1 MSTLLNTPLTM
12 GPLMLRNRVVMAPL
26 TRMRAQMPGNIPREL
41 NARYYAQRASA
52 GLIISEATP
61 ISPMGHGYYGTPGI
75 HSKEQVEGW
84 KLVTNAVHEHSTPM
98 FLQLWHV
105 GRVSHNDLLPGGVL
119 PVGPSALSAGGQA
132 PTATGPKPHPIARA
146 LETTEI
152 PAIVEDYRV
161 AAERAM
167 DAGFDGVEIH
177 SANGYLLEQF
187 LSDHANLR
195 SDEYSGSV
203 ENRVRFLMEVVEA
216 VISVWGLRRVGV
228 RLSPSNTTQNIDFTD
243 RWGTFRYVFRQLDRF
258 PLAYVHMVE
267 PRVIGNVDAEPQ
279 FNLPSS
285 RFRKLLNGDIRL
297 ISAGGHNRESAIR
310 TVENNEADL
319 IAFGRLFIANPDLPV
334 RLEANAPLNPYDR
347 LTFYGGTEKG
357 YIDYPALKQ
366 SRTAIES
373 HATN

>member
-1 MSTLLNTPLTM
+1 MSTTLNTPLTM
-12 GPLMLRNRVVMAPL
+12 GALTLRNRVVMAPL
-26 TRMRAQMPGNIPREL
+26 TRMRAQMPGNIPSEL

-84 KLVTNAVHEHSTPM
+84 KLVTKAVHEHGAPM

-146 LETTEI
+146 LETNEI
-152 PAIVEDYRV
+152 LATVEDYRI
-161 AAERAM
+161 AAQRAM

-195 SDEYSGSV
+195 SDQYGGPV
-203 ENRVRFLMEVVEA
+203 ENRARFLMEVVEA
-216 VISVWGLRRVGV
+216 VINVWGPRRVGV
-228 RLSPSNTTQNIDFTD
+228 RLSPSNTTQNIDFSD
-243 RWGTFRYVFRQLDRF
+243 RWGVFSYVFRQLARF

-267 PRVIGNVDAEPQ
+267 PRVIGSVDTEPH
-279 FNLPSS
+279 FDLPSS
-285 RFRKLLNGDIRL
+285 RFRKLLNSDIRL

-310 TVENNEADL
+310 TVGNNEADL
-319 IAFGRLFIANPDLPV
+319 IAFGRLFIANPDLPA
-334 RLEANAPLNPYDR
+334 RLEENAPLNPYDR

-357 YIDYPALKQ
+357 YIDYPALKA
-366 SRTAIES
+366 SHTTIES
-373 HATN
+373 QAVN

>member
-1 MSTLLNTPLTM
+1 MGTLLNTPLIM

-75 HSKEQVEGW
+75 HNSEQVEGW
-84 KLVTNAVHEHSTPM
+84 KLVTKAVHEHGTPM

-146 LETTEI
+146 LETSEI
-152 PAIVEDYRV
+152 SAIVADY
-161 AAERAM
+161 
-167 DAGFDGVEIH
+167 
-177 SANGYLLEQF
+177 L
-187 LSDHANLR
+187 
-195 SDEYSGSV
+195 
-203 ENRVRFLMEVVEA
+203 
-216 VISVWGLRRVGV
+216 
-228 RLSPSNTTQNIDFTD
+228 TD

-279 FNLPSS
+279 FDLPSS
-285 RFRKLLNGDIRL
+285 RFRKLLTGDIRL
-297 ISAGGHNRESAIR
+297 ISAGGHNRETAIQ
-310 TVENNEADL
+310 TLANNQADL
-319 IAFGRLFIANPDLPV
+319 IAFGRLFIANPDLPA
-334 RLEANAPLNPYDR
+334 RLEENAPLNPYDR
-347 LTFYGGTEKG
+347 LTFYGGTDKG
-357 YIDYPALKQ
+357 YIDYPALKE
-366 SRTAIES
+366 SPTATE
-373 HATN
+373 HNPTN

>member
-1 MSTLLNTPLTM
+1 
-12 GPLMLRNRVVMAPL
+12 
-26 TRMRAQMPGNIPREL
+26 
-41 NARYYAQRASA
+41 
-52 GLIISEATP
+52 
-61 ISPMGHGYYGTPGI
+61 
-75 HSKEQVEGW
+75 
-84 KLVTNAVHEHSTPM
+84 
-98 FLQLWHV
+98 
-105 GRVSHNDLLPGGVL
+105 
-119 PVGPSALSAGGQA
+119 
-132 PTATGPKPHPIARA
+132 
-146 LETTEI
+146 
-152 PAIVEDYRV
+152 
-161 AAERAM
+161 M

-195 SDEYSGSV
+195 SDQYGGSV
-203 ENRVRFLMEVVEA
+203 ENRARFLMEVVEA

-228 RLSPSNTTQNIDFTD
+228 RLSPSNTAQNIDFTD
-243 RWGTFRYVFRQLDRF
+243 RWGTFRYVFRQLDHF

-267 PRVIGNVDAEPQ
+267 PRVIGSVDAEPQ

-319 IAFGRLFIANPDLPV
+319 IAFGRLFIANPDLPA
-334 RLEANAPLNPYDR
+334 RLEESAPLNPYDR

-366 SRTAIES
+366 SRTAVES